1 MCNFRH
7 ILVLFRVRP
16 KGFFL
21 FRPKPKLTEIAI
33 FLFGR
38 NRYRNR
44 KYFSVSAE
52 TEPKPKHSLYVRTM
66 VAIFLY
72 FDFLRKTKNKKKQ
85 KKFSALIFLLITPQ
99 IPNFKKITKLSE
111 KKCKNYFPR
120 SQSHMFRLAT
130 ETEFLFRPIPKP
142 KPKGVLQFRQN
153 RNSAK
158 MAEIRPKTE
167 TESVSVVP

>member
-1 MCNFRH
+1 
-7 ILVLFRVRP
+7 
-16 KGFFL
+16 
-21 FRPKPKLTEIAI
+21 
-33 FLFGR
+33 
-38 NRYRNR
+38 
-44 KYFSVSAE
+44 
-52 TEPKPKHSLYVRTM
+52 M
-66 VAIFLY
+66 VGIFLY

-142 KPKGVLQFRQN
+142 KGVLQFRQN

-167 TESVSVVP
+167 TESVSVVH